1 MTDLRGTERKDRGM
15 TPAEFKTAHESLG
28 LSTAFIAERCGVV
41 VGRIWAYE
49 NPARKTDVPDH
60 AADVMR
66 DLLNDFEVSADTLE
80 EIVRLTNEGFIPRH
94 VKLSEFEEMLPAMTG
109 WGTLSQGLVLAEVQ
123 RRLQT
128 AIEYVGE

>member
-1 MTDLRGTERKDRGM
+1 M

-49 NPARKTDVPDH
+49 HPERKTDVPDH
-60 AADVMR
+60 AAEVMR
-66 DLLNDFEVSADTLE
+66 GLLVDFDASADTLE
-80 EIVRLTNEGFIPRH
+80 EAVRVTAEGFIPRH

-109 WGTLSQGLVLAEVQ
+109 WGTLSQGLLLAEVQ
-123 RRLQT
+123 RRLRT
-128 AIEYVGE
+128 SIEYVA

>member
-1 MTDLRGTERKDRGM
+1 MSDLRGTDRSDKGM

-49 NPARKTDVPDH
+49 HPDRKADVPDH

-66 DLLNDFEVSADTLE
+66 DLLNDFEASADALE
-80 EIVRLTNEGFIPRH
+80 EAVRLTNEGFIPRH

-109 WGTLSQGLVLAEVQ
+109 WGTLSQGLLLAEVQ

-128 AIEYVGE
+128 AIEYVA